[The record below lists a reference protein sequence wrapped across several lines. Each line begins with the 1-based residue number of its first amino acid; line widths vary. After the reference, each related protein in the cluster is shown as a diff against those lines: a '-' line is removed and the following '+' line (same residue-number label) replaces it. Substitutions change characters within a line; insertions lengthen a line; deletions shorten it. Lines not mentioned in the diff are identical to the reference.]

1 MLECIIDFTV
11 NPCQVLSYIT
21 LKKIIKI
28 CFVSPKAYPIF
39 NPACNSVFGGAE
51 VDIYHI
57 ATELAKDPAY
67 EISCIVADYDQPAIE
82 TRENVKLIKSLTFR
96 ENQLAGAIKVWQAM
110 KLADADRYFIKT
122 ASFGTF
128 LTALFCKLKKRQF
141 VYRSAHTDECDGT
154 WVRKNRFAGQLF
166 KWSLNNAT
174 LVFVQ
179 NQSDKLNLQKTFK
192 LDPVVIPNAHRI
204 KNIGNKDRKHLL
216 WTGRS
221 VASKQPE
228 IFIELAKN
236 NPQYQFV
243 MICQKAT
250 NDNNYQRLTEQSANI
265 PNLTFIERV
274 PFSQVHTFFE
284 QALTFVNTSTA
295 EGFPNTFIQACI
307 AGTPI
312 LSLTVNPDGFLEI
325 FDCGLCA
332 NGDQNKLNPCLQQ
345 LLENFDHYHTTT
357 RNYAL
362 ENHNIEKVVQSYKL
376 HLGN

>member
-1 MLECIIDFTV
+1 MIFTV
-11 NPCQVLSYIT
+11 NPCQVIIYIT
-21 LKKIIKI
+21 LKKNIKI

-67 EISCIVADYDQPAIE
+67 EVTCIVADYGQPDFE

-96 ENQLAGAIKVWQAM
+96 ENQLAGAIKIWHAM
-110 KLADADRYFIKT
+110 NLADAEHYLIKT

-128 LTALFCKLKKRQF
+128 LTALFCKLKKRKF
-141 VYRSAHTDECDGT
+141 IYRSANTNECDGT
-154 WVRKNRFAGQLF
+154 WVRKNRFAGLLF
-166 KWSLNNAT
+166 KWSLKKAA

-192 LDPVVIPNAHRI
+192 IDPTVIPNAHRI
-204 KNIGNKDRKHLL
+204 NNNNGDKDRKHIL

-228 IFIELAKN
+228 IFIELAKI

-250 NDNNYQRLTEQSANI
+250 NDNNYQRLTEQSANT
-265 PNLTFIERV
+265 PNLTLIERV

-284 QALTFVNTSTA
+284 QALAFVNTSTT

-312 LSLTVNPDGFLEI
+312 LSLNVDPDGFLTKSN
-325 FDCGLCA
+325 CGLCV
-332 NGDQNKLNPCLQQ
+332 NGDQKKLNPSLHQ
-345 LLENFDHYHTTT
+345 LLHNFDQYHTAT

-362 ENHNIEKVVQSYKL
+362 EKHNIEKVVQSYKL
-376 HLGN
+376 QLGN